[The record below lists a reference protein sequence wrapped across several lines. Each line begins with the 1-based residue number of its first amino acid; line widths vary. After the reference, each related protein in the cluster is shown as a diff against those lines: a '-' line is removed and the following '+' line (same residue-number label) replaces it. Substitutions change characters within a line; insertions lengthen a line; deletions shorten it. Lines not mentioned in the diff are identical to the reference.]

1 MDIEQR
7 FAHLERSN
15 RHLRIGLVILT
26 IAITFGIVG
35 QVTPGDVIKAKEFQV
50 VNNDGQVLVRMSGGM
65 WGAINVPSRAI
76 ADYPMHKGYVQ
87 TFRHTGRVTGKLG
100 N

>member
-35 QVTPGDVIKAKEFQV
+35 QVKPGDVIKAKQIQV
-50 VNNDGQVLVRMSGGM
+50 VNDEGVPWIKLEIDDYGGAVKTYHAARPGIM
-65 WGAINVPSRAI
+65 RGGWKR
-76 ADYPMHKGYVQ
+76 
-87 TFRHTGRVTGKLG
+87 L
-100 N
+100 

>member
-7 FAHLERSN
+7 IAHLERSN

-35 QVTPGDVIKAKEFQV
+35 QGTPGDVIKAKEFQV
-50 VNNDGQVLVRMSGGM
+50 VNDDGQVLVRLAGLWSERKGGEF
-65 WGAINVPSRAI
+65 GFVRTYREDGKPTGTVP
-76 ADYPMHKGYVQ
+76 Q
-87 TFRHTGRVTGKLG
+87 
-100 N
+100 